1 MSQDDTSQ
9 PTRRNLLKTSLG
21 AVSAVASMRML
32 EGVPAMA
39 QDVTL
44 AEIKSI
50 PEKLKGTG
58 ELRVVGFGGT
68 AQDAQRKAYF
78 QPFEQLSGIKV
89 RDIAGSDI
97 NKVKAMVDTGNVEWD
112 VVQLSQSTV
121 YSLLKKGDYF
131 EKIDYDLVETATID
145 PFYRSEYACDML
157 VWAQVMAYRTD
168 AFKGAVP
175 SGWKDFWDTTKF
187 PGERTMLGA
196 GGNSPELEFA
206 LIAAGADPAK
216 VYPMDIDK
224 AFASYD
230 KIKST
235 VVKWWETG
243 AVPTQMLTDREVTLA
258 TVWNGRMAALATA
271 GIPAAVS
278 WNQGLLKRDCWAVPK
293 GSKNRANAMKFIGFG
308 TSAIPQAR
316 LSSLIP
322 YGSVNANSTEFIPQK
337 QFDVL
342 PSTPSIK
349 AQLVPY
355 DYNWWID
362 NRDTVI
368 AKWNKWVLS

>member
-1 MSQDDTSQ
+1 MSHDDVRN
-9 PTRRNLLKTSLG
+9 PARRRVLKAGLY
-21 AVSAVASMRML
+21 AASAVASMRML
-32 EGVPAMA
+32 EGVPALA
-39 QDVTL
+39 QDVKL
-44 AEIKSI
+44 AELPAM
-50 PEKLKGTG
+50 PEKWKGTG
-58 ELRVVGFGGT
+58 ELRVVGFGGS
-68 AQDAQRKAYF
+68 AQDAQRRAYY

-89 RDIAGSDI
+89 RDIPGSDI

-112 VVQLSQSTV
+112 VVQLAQSTV
-121 YSLLKKGDYF
+121 YSLLKRGDYF
-131 EKIDYDLVETATID
+131 EKIDYDLIETATID

-175 SGWKDFWDTTKF
+175 TGWKDFWDTRKF

-206 LIAAGADPAK
+206 LVAAGADPAK
-216 VYPMDIDK
+216 VYPLDIDK

-243 AVPTQMLTDREVTLA
+243 AVPTQMLSDREVTLA
-258 TVWNGRMAALATA
+258 TVWNGRMAALGAA
-271 GIPAAVS
+271 GVPAAIS
-278 WNQGLLKRDCWAVPK
+278 WPEGLLKRDCWAVPK

-308 TSAIPQAR
+308 TSAVAQAR
-316 LSSLIP
+316 LSTLIP
-322 YGSVNANSTEFIPQK
+322 YGSVNTASVEHIPAAQLAL
-337 QFDVL
+337 L
-342 PSTPSIK
+342 PSSPDIK
-349 AQLVPY
+349 SKLIPY

-362 NRDTVI
+362 NRDAVI